1 MPKIAEIREI
11 NGDVWVRVGKPGE
24 FENGIAIW
32 TPEEAQKH
40 YDSGYKDG
48 YDARAD
54 GEEYKR

>member
-1 MPKIAEIREI
+1 MPKIAEMKEI
-11 NGDVWVRVGKPGE
+11 DGDIWVCLGKLGG
-24 FENGIAIW
+24 FESGIAIW